1 MPTLTELGIHAQRFA
16 HPVIADTITTGYCK
30 QFGKSRKLSDK
41 IAYAKAYNIDF
52 RKTRKCSK
60 KDTMETCLAKFPTLN
75 DFFARELKPEF
86 LKVATQR
93 KGSIISPAE
102 CMARLIHTDAE
113 GHFSVKGADYTMEKL
128 LRAKTVPLKATV
140 CIFRLAPE
148 HYHRIHSP
156 FSSQIKSIRSVG
168 GHYASVN
175 PILLERNPVLQENYR
190 KIITFTNGIIMVAV
204 GATCVG
210 TVDLSVVR
218 GSRVKAGQDLGCFKF
233 GGSCL
238 VLIVPGT
245 LKSSLTAKERF
256 LNVGALVGTIIVTF

>member
-41 IAYAKAYNIDF
+41 VAYAKAYNIDF

-86 LKVATQR
+86 LKVASTR

-190 KIITFTNGIIMVAV
+190 KIITFTNGMIMVAV

-218 GSRVKAGQDLGCFKF
+218 GDRVKAGQDLGCFKF

-238 VLIVPGT
+238 VLIIPGT
-245 LKSSLTAKERF
+245 LKSSLNAKERF
-256 LNVGALVGTIIVTF
+256 LNVGALVGALDTV

>member
-16 HPVIADTITTGYCK
+16 HPVIADTITKGYCN

-41 IAYAKAYNIDF
+41 VAYAKAYNIDF

-75 DFFARELKPEF
+75 DFFARELKPQF
-86 LKVATQR
+86 LKVATTR
-93 KGSIISPAE
+93 KGCIVSPAE
-102 CMARLIHTDAE
+102 CMARLIHTDSE

-190 KIITFTNGIIMVAV
+190 KIITFTNGMIMVAV

-218 GSRVKAGQDLGCFKF
+218 GDRVKVGQDLGCFKF

-245 LKSSLTAKERF
+245 LKSSLTAEERF
-256 LNVGALVGTIIVTF
+256 LNVGALVGGLN